1 VGAKL
6 ALEVN
11 SADITSKPVHDS
23 QVVVMFHQEKQVTF
37 CVQYKVL
44 MSTLVGLYPTI
55 FSRGAGGY
63 LSLTNRLLTLN
74 TPKLNKQLAT
84 RPKPGRP
91 W

>member
-44 MSTLVGLYPTI
+44 MSTLVGLSYHFLKGWGVT
-55 FSRGAGGY
+55 S
-63 LSLTNRLLTLN
+63 
-74 TPKLNKQLAT
+74 Q
-84 RPKPGRP
+84 
-91 W
+91 